1 MKQRP
6 LERAIRQACR
16 AREEREILAFCARGV
31 TQQVLSGNELLAAA
45 EAAAQQLEPARGYC
59 VVLVFPAGA
68 PFISLLL
75 GCFLAGVTAIPVA
88 PPRRG
93 SVSTRLAHICTEAAP
108 VAVLC
113 QQGLED
119 GLRML
124 LGEGAPPVVPFSGD
138 IPLRV
143 DGHTRPDMPQ
153 DTALIQY
160 TSGSTMTPKGVLIT
174 GQNILENCAAVQ
186 RAWGLDETA
195 RVVNWM
201 PHFHD
206 MGLIG
211 GILCPLLSGG
221 MSVQMSPFDF
231 IRSPRLWLEVISQWQ
246 ADFSG
251 GPASAFA
258 DVIRKV
264 PQEALAGLDLSGWS
278 RAYCGAEPI
287 PPGLLEAFAG
297 HLAPAGLRREAVFAC
312 YGMAEITLFAAGASN
327 TGLQTPP
334 GGAHGCWLSD
344 EMRQQIV
351 IMDTQSGLPVEDG
364 QQGEI
369 WLGGPSQGSGY
380 LARPDLSAESFGHA
394 VPGRDGLFL
403 RTGDIG
409 HILDGRLWISGRLK
423 DVLFANGL
431 TIPAAEVETL
441 ACEGVA
447 ELNAM
452 AAAAFMRDEN
462 QSGEAVLLVELI
474 DSRRPVGSPDE
485 ARARMR
491 NRILGEWGLTLSEI
505 RFVGRGQLPKT
516 TSGKVRR
523 AHVAAL
529 FRKGDEAFAGG
540 EQG

>member
-1 MKQRP
+1 MP
-6 LERAIRQACR
+6 LERAVRQACQ
-16 AREEREILAFCARGV
+16 AREDREILAFCARGV
-31 TQQVLSGNELLAAA
+31 TQQVLTGNELLAAV
-45 EAAAQQLEPARGYC
+45 ETAARQLEPARGHC

-68 PFISLLL
+68 HFITLLL
-75 GCFLAGVTAIPVA
+75 GCLLAGVTAIPVA

-93 SVSTRLAHICTEAAP
+93 SVSTRLAHICAEATP
-108 VAVLC
+108 VGVLC

-124 LGEGAPPVVPFSGD
+124 LGEGAPPVVPFPGD
-138 IPLRV
+138 IHLRV
-143 DGHTRPDMPQ
+143 EGATRPDMPR

-211 GILCPLLSGG
+211 GILCPFLSGG

-231 IRSPRLWLEVISQWQ
+231 IRSPRLWLQVISQWQ

-264 PQEALAGLDLSGWS
+264 PHEALTGLDLSGWS

-312 YGMAEITLFAAGASN
+312 YGMAEITLFAAGARN
-327 TGLQTPP
+327 AGLEMGS
-334 GGAHGCWLSD
+334 GGAHGCWLTD
-344 EMRQQIV
+344 EMRQRIV
-351 IMDTQSGLPVEDG
+351 IMDTQTGQPVEDG
-364 QQGEI
+364 QGGEI
-369 WLGGPSQGSGY
+369 WLGGPSQGRGY
-380 LARPDLSAESFGHA
+380 LARPELTAESFGHK
-394 VPGRDGLFL
+394 VPGREGAFL

-409 HILDGRLWISGRLK
+409 YILDGRLWISGRLK

-441 ACEGVA
+441 ACEDVP
-447 ELNAM
+447 ELNAL
-452 AAAAFMRDEN
+452 AAAAFMRNEN
-462 QSGEAVLLVELI
+462 QSGEAVLLVELV
-474 DSRRPVGSPDE
+474 DSRCPVPSPDE
-485 ARARMR
+485 ARTRMR

-505 RFVGRGQLPKT
+505 RFVDRGQLPKT

-523 AHVAAL
+523 AHAAAR
-529 FRKGDEAFAGG
+529 FREGDDAFTCG

>member
-1 MKQRP
+1 MTRMP
-6 LERAIRQACR
+6 LERAVRQACE
-16 AREEREILAFCARGV
+16 AREDRDILALCARGV
-31 TQQVLSGNELLAAA
+31 TQHVLTGRELLAAA
-45 EAAAQQLEPARGYC
+45 EIAAQQLAPARGHC
-59 VVLVFPAGA
+59 VVLVFPAGV

-75 GCFLAGVTAIPVA
+75 GCFLAGVTAIPIA

-93 SVSTRLAHICTEAAP
+93 SVSTRLAHICAEAMP

-113 QQGLED
+113 HQGLED
-119 GLRML
+119 ALGML
-124 LGEGAPPVVPFSGD
+124 LGEGAPPVVPFSDD
-138 IPLRV
+138 IHLRME
-143 DGHTRPDMPQ
+143 GTTRPDMPQ
-153 DTALIQY
+153 ETALIQY

-174 GQNILENCAAVQ
+174 GQNILQNCAAVQ

-264 PQEALAGLDLSGWS
+264 PHEALSGLDLAGWS

-287 PPGLLEAFAG
+287 PPGLLETFAD

-312 YGMAEITLFAAGASN
+312 YGMAEITLFAAGARN
-327 TGLQTPP
+327 TGLETAH
-334 GGAHGCWLSD
+334 GGAHGCWLTD
-344 EMRQQIV
+344 EMRQQAVIV
-351 IMDTQSGLPVEDG
+351 DTQTGRPVEDG
-364 QQGEI
+364 QRGEI
-369 WLGGPSQGSGY
+369 WLGGPSQGNGY
-380 LARPDLSAESFGHA
+380 LARPDLTAESFGHKL
-394 VPGRDGLFL
+394 PGREGRFL

-441 ACEGVA
+441 ACEGVP

-452 AAAAFMRDEN
+452 AAAVFMRDEN

-474 DSRRPVGSPDE
+474 DSRRPVPSPDE
-485 ARARMR
+485 ARSRMR
-491 NRILGEWGLTLSEI
+491 NRILGEWGLNLSEI

-523 AHVAAL
+523 SHAAAL
-529 FRKGDEAFAGG
+529 FRARNDAFAFA
-540 EQG
+540 EQS